1 MGNWIG
7 KNNEHED
14 GAVYEPPVHVLE
26 EELLHALRFLFADLE
41 VVGGVQI
48 DQREGFH
55 RALYVKAVPVNDVDS
70 FTACLLG
77 AASVQF
83 YAVPL
88 NLFVRGDFS
97 EHRTI
102 PDARIDRTA
111 LFVREYQKSPDPL
124 RLS

>member
-41 VVGGVQI
+41 VVGWVQI

-55 RALYVKAVPVNDVDS
+55 RALNVKEVPVNDVDS
-70 FTACLLG
+70 FTECLLV
-77 AASVQF
+77 AACVKY
-83 YAVPL
+83 YAVPRTL
-88 NLFVRGDFS
+88 LSPADFS
-97 EHRTI
+97 NHPTFPYTLI
-102 PDARIDRTA
+102 HQ
-111 LFVREYQKSPDPL
+111 L
-124 RLS
+124 